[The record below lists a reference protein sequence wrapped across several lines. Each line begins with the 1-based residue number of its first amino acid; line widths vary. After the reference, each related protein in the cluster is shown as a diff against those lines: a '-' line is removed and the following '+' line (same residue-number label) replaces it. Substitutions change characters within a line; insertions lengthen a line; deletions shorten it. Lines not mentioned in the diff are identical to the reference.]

1 MPASRIS
8 LDEAKKDKLF
18 YFVANVLVF
27 RKEDGRCLILK
38 RSDTEKVHPGRWATP
53 GGKMEWGDFDL
64 AHPTRLN
71 GEVLDYLNSVEKLL
85 AREAREEAG
94 IELENDFRYINS
106 NTFIRPDGIPVVLI
120 KLAAPYGGGEIV
132 LEQGAFTDFAWVNE
146 EEVKTYPCIDGI
158 CEEVAKAVALFQ
170 S

>member
-1 MPASRIS
+1 MPAKSIS

-18 YFVANVLVF
+18 YFVANVLVY

-38 RSDTEKVHPGRWATP
+38 RADTEKVHPGRWATP
-53 GGKMEWGDFDL
+53 GGKMEWEDFDL

-71 GEVLDYLNSVEKLL
+71 GDVLDYLDSVEKLL

-120 KLAAPYGGGEIV
+120 KLAAPYGGGDIV
-132 LEQGAFTDFAWVNE
+132 LEQGAFTDFAWVNA
-146 EEVKTYPCIDGI
+146 EEVKTYSCIDGI
-158 CEEVAKAVALFQ
+158 CEEV
-170 S
+170 